1 MKRANP
7 AITWREW
14 LVAPA
19 YEQAREG
26 DTTLIKELQQVFSTP
41 YQAPPAEAGPLRPA
55 QAARVLQ
62 RRRGVALQLLVVSGR
77 PMASKRT
84 LGVVL
89 FEGFEL
95 LDVFG
100 PLEMFGLAADHF
112 EIRLI
117 SESGG
122 VVASRQGPKSVC
134 DDSFQS
140 APAID
145 VLLVPGGIGTRRE
158 VNNPVLLNWL
168 KERSQQAELVA
179 SVCTGSA
186 LLAKAGVLDGLRA
199 TSNKLAFA
207 WAASQSEKVQWQQQ
221 ARWVEDGKVFSS
233 SGVSAG
239 IDMSL
244 AVIAKLVSQQAA
256 EDAANFAEYTWQR
269 DADCDP
275 FASVVGVS
283 ESA

>member
-1 MKRANP
+1 MR
-7 AITWREW
+7 
-14 LVAPA
+14 
-19 YEQAREG
+19 
-26 DTTLIKELQQVFSTP
+26 
-41 YQAPPAEAGPLRPA
+41 
-55 QAARVLQ
+55 
-62 RRRGVALQLLVVSGR
+62 
-77 PMASKRT
+77 SKRT
-84 LGVVL
+84 VGVVL

-100 PLEMFGLAADHF
+100 PLEMFGLVADHF

-122 VVASRQGPKSVC
+122 VVASRQGPKSIC

-158 VNNPVLLNWL
+158 VNNPELLEWL
-168 KERSQQAELVA
+168 KERSQLAELVA

-186 LLAKAGVLDGLRA
+186 LLAKAGVLDGVRA
-199 TSNKLAFA
+199 TTNKMAFC
-207 WAASQSEKVQWQQQ
+207 WAASQSEKVQWQKQ

-239 IDMSL
+239 IDMAL

-256 EDAANFAEYTWQR
+256 EEAANFAEYSWQR

-275 FASVVGVS
+275 FASVAGVS

>member
-1 MKRANP
+1 M
-7 AITWREW
+7 
-14 LVAPA
+14 
-19 YEQAREG
+19 G
-26 DTTLIKELQQVFSTP
+26 
-41 YQAPPAEAGPLRPA
+41 
-55 QAARVLQ
+55 
-62 RRRGVALQLLVVSGR
+62 
-77 PMASKRT
+77 SKRT
-84 LGVVL
+84 LGMVL

-100 PLEMFGLAADHF
+100 PLEMFGLAAEHF

-117 SESGG
+117 AERGG
-122 VVASRQGPKSVC
+122 VVDSRQGPKSVC
-134 DDSFQS
+134 DDSFNT

-145 VLLVPGGIGTRRE
+145 VLLVPGGIGTRGE
-158 VNNPVLLNWL
+158 VNNPVMLNWL

-199 TSNKLAFA
+199 TSNKKAFA
-207 WAASQSEKVQWQQQ
+207 WASSQSEKVQWQQQ

-239 IDMSL
+239 IDMAL

-256 EDAANFAEYTWQR
+256 EEAANFAEYSWQR

-275 FASVVGVS
+275 FASVVGMS

>member
-1 MKRANP
+1 M
-7 AITWREW
+7 
-14 LVAPA
+14 
-19 YEQAREG
+19 G
-26 DTTLIKELQQVFSTP
+26 
-41 YQAPPAEAGPLRPA
+41 
-55 QAARVLQ
+55 
-62 RRRGVALQLLVVSGR
+62 
-77 PMASKRT
+77 SKRT

-117 SESGG
+117 SETGG

-134 DDSFQS
+134 DVSFQS

-145 VLLVPGGIGTRRE
+145 VLLVPGGIGTRHE
-158 VNNPVLLNWL
+158 VNNPVLLEWL
-168 KERSQQAELVA
+168 NERSKQAELVA

-239 IDMSL
+239 IDMAL
-244 AVIAKLVSQQAA
+244 AVIAKLVSEQAA
-256 EDAANFAEYTWQR
+256 EDAANFAEYSWQR

>member
-1 MKRANP
+1 M
-7 AITWREW
+7 
-14 LVAPA
+14 
-19 YEQAREG
+19 G
-26 DTTLIKELQQVFSTP
+26 
-41 YQAPPAEAGPLRPA
+41 
-55 QAARVLQ
+55 
-62 RRRGVALQLLVVSGR
+62 
-77 PMASKRT
+77 SKRT

-117 SESGG
+117 SETGG

-158 VNNPVLLNWL
+158 VNNPVLLDWL
-168 KERSQQAELVA
+168 NERSKQAELVA

-207 WAASQSEKVQWQQQ
+207 WASAQSEKVQWQQQ

-239 IDMSL
+239 IDMAL
-244 AVIAKLVSQQAA
+244 AVIAKLVGEQAA
-256 EDAANFAEYTWQR
+256 EDAANFAEYSWQR
-269 DADCDP
+269 DAGCDP

>member
-1 MKRANP
+1 
-7 AITWREW
+7 
-14 LVAPA
+14 
-19 YEQAREG
+19 
-26 DTTLIKELQQVFSTP
+26 
-41 YQAPPAEAGPLRPA
+41 
-55 QAARVLQ
+55 
-62 RRRGVALQLLVVSGR
+62 
-77 PMASKRT
+77 MASKRT

-122 VVASRQGPKSVC
+122 IVSSRQGPKSIC

-145 VLLVPGGIGTRRE
+145 VLLVPGGIGTRGE
-158 VNNPVLLNWL
+158 VNNPVMLNWL
-168 KERSQQAELVA
+168 KVRSQQAELVA

-186 LLAKAGVLDGLRA
+186 LLAQAGVLDGLRA
-199 TSNKLAFA
+199 TSNKQAFA
-207 WAASQSEKVQWQQQ
+207 WASSQSEKVQWQQQ

-239 IDMSL
+239 IDMAL

-256 EDAANFAEYTWQR
+256 EEAANFAEYSWQR
-269 DADCDP
+269 DANCDP

>member
-1 MKRANP
+1 MS
-7 AITWREW
+7 
-14 LVAPA
+14 L
-19 YEQAREG
+19 
-26 DTTLIKELQQVFSTP
+26 
-41 YQAPPAEAGPLRPA
+41 
-55 QAARVLQ
+55 
-62 RRRGVALQLLVVSGR
+62 
-77 PMASKRT
+77 
-84 LGVVL
+84 
-89 FEGFEL
+89 
-95 LDVFG
+95 G

-122 VVASRQGPKSVC
+122 VVASRQGPKSIC

-145 VLLVPGGIGTRRE
+145 VLLVPGGIGTRGE
-158 VNNPVLLNWL
+158 VNNPCCSIGSKSAPSRLSWWL
-168 KERSQQAELVA
+168 RCAPAAPCSPKPGCSMACA
-179 SVCTGSA
+179 PP
-186 LLAKAGVLDGLRA
+186 A
-199 TSNKLAFA
+199 TSWPLPGRPLKARRC
-207 WAASQSEKVQWQQQ
+207 SGRQQ

-239 IDMSL
+239 IDMAL

-275 FASVVGVS
+275 FASVAGVS

>member
-1 MKRANP
+1 M
-7 AITWREW
+7 TC
-14 LVAPA
+14 
-19 YEQAREG
+19 
-26 DTTLIKELQQVFSTP
+26 
-41 YQAPPAEAGPLRPA
+41 
-55 QAARVLQ
+55 Q
-62 RRRGVALQLLVVSGR
+62 R
-77 PMASKRT
+77 T
-84 LGVVL
+84 IGVVL

-100 PLEMFGLAADHF
+100 PLEMFGLAAEHF

-117 SESGG
+117 SETGG

-186 LLAKAGVLDGLRA
+186 LLAKAGVLNGLRA

-207 WAASQSEKVQWQQQ
+207 WASSQSEKVQWQKQ

-239 IDMSL
+239 IDMAL

-256 EDAANFAEYTWQR
+256 EDAATFAEYTWQR
-269 DADCDP
+269 DANCDP

>member
-1 MKRANP
+1 MR
-7 AITWREW
+7 
-14 LVAPA
+14 
-19 YEQAREG
+19 
-26 DTTLIKELQQVFSTP
+26 
-41 YQAPPAEAGPLRPA
+41 
-55 QAARVLQ
+55 
-62 RRRGVALQLLVVSGR
+62 
-77 PMASKRT
+77 SKRT

-140 APAID
+140 APPID
-145 VLLVPGGIGTRRE
+145 VLLVPGGIGTRGE
-158 VNNPVLLNWL
+158 VNNPVMLDWL
-168 KERSQQAELVA
+168 RERSKQAELVA

-207 WAASQSEKVQWQQQ
+207 WASAQGEKVQWQQQ
-221 ARWVEDGKVFSS
+221 ARWVENGKVFSS

-256 EDAANFAEYTWQR
+256 EDAATFAEYSWQR
-269 DADCDP
+269 DANCDP

>member
-1 MKRANP
+1 M
-7 AITWREW
+7 
-14 LVAPA
+14 
-19 YEQAREG
+19 G
-26 DTTLIKELQQVFSTP
+26 
-41 YQAPPAEAGPLRPA
+41 
-55 QAARVLQ
+55 
-62 RRRGVALQLLVVSGR
+62 
-77 PMASKRT
+77 SKRT

-122 VVASRQGPKSVC
+122 VVASRQGPKSIC

-145 VLLVPGGIGTRRE
+145 VLLVPGGIGTRGE

-239 IDMSL
+239 IDMAL
-244 AVIAKLVSQQAA
+244 AVIAKLVSQRAA
-256 EDAANFAEYTWQR
+256 EQAANFAEYTWQR

>member
-1 MKRANP
+1 M
-7 AITWREW
+7 
-14 LVAPA
+14 
-19 YEQAREG
+19 G
-26 DTTLIKELQQVFSTP
+26 
-41 YQAPPAEAGPLRPA
+41 
-55 QAARVLQ
+55 
-62 RRRGVALQLLVVSGR
+62 
-77 PMASKRT
+77 SKRT

-100 PLEMFGLAADHF
+100 PLEMFGLVADHF

-122 VVASRQGPKSVC
+122 VVASRQGPKSIC

-158 VNNPVLLNWL
+158 VNNPVLLEWL
-168 KERSQQAELVA
+168 NERSKQAELVA

-186 LLAKAGVLDGLRA
+186 LLAKGGVLDGLRA

-207 WAASQSEKVQWQQQ
+207 WACSQSEKVQWQQQ

-239 IDMSL
+239 IDMAL

-256 EDAANFAEYTWQR
+256 EDAANFAEYSWQR

>member
-1 MKRANP
+1 MR
-7 AITWREW
+7 
-14 LVAPA
+14 
-19 YEQAREG
+19 
-26 DTTLIKELQQVFSTP
+26 
-41 YQAPPAEAGPLRPA
+41 
-55 QAARVLQ
+55 
-62 RRRGVALQLLVVSGR
+62 
-77 PMASKRT
+77 SKRT

-158 VNNPVLLNWL
+158 VDNQELLDWL

-207 WAASQSEKVQWQQQ
+207 WAASQSEKVLWQKQ
-221 ARWVEDGKVFSS
+221 ARWVEDGKVFTS

-239 IDMSL
+239 IDMAL
-244 AVIAKLVSQQAA
+244 AVIAKLVNEQAA
-256 EDAANFAEYTWQR
+256 EQAANFAEYTWQR
-269 DADCDP
+269 DADRDP

>member
-1 MKRANP
+1 M
-7 AITWREW
+7 
-14 LVAPA
+14 
-19 YEQAREG
+19 G
-26 DTTLIKELQQVFSTP
+26 
-41 YQAPPAEAGPLRPA
+41 
-55 QAARVLQ
+55 
-62 RRRGVALQLLVVSGR
+62 
-77 PMASKRT
+77 SKRT

-117 SESGG
+117 SETGG

-158 VNNPVLLNWL
+158 VNNPVLLDWL
-168 KERSQQAELVA
+168 NERSQQAELVA

-207 WAASQSEKVQWQQQ
+207 WASAQSEKVQWQQQ

-239 IDMSL
+239 IDMAL

-256 EDAANFAEYTWQR
+256 EDAANFAEYSWQR
-269 DADCDP
+269 DAGCDP

>member
-1 MKRANP
+1 MR
-7 AITWREW
+7 
-14 LVAPA
+14 
-19 YEQAREG
+19 
-26 DTTLIKELQQVFSTP
+26 
-41 YQAPPAEAGPLRPA
+41 
-55 QAARVLQ
+55 
-62 RRRGVALQLLVVSGR
+62 
-77 PMASKRT
+77 SKRT

-100 PLEMFGLAADHF
+100 PLEMFGLAAEHF

-145 VLLVPGGIGTRRE
+145 VLLVPGGIATRGE
-158 VNNPVLLNWL
+158 VNNPVMLDWI

-239 IDMSL
+239 IDMAL
-244 AVIAKLVSQQAA
+244 AVIAKLVSEQTAEEAA
-256 EDAANFAEYTWQR
+256 KFAEYTWQR
-269 DADCDP
+269 DASCCLLYTSPSPRD
-275 FASVVGVS
+275 
-283 ESA
+283 

>member
-1 MKRANP
+1 M
-7 AITWREW
+7 
-14 LVAPA
+14 
-19 YEQAREG
+19 G
-26 DTTLIKELQQVFSTP
+26 
-41 YQAPPAEAGPLRPA
+41 
-55 QAARVLQ
+55 
-62 RRRGVALQLLVVSGR
+62 
-77 PMASKRT
+77 SKRT

-100 PLEMFGLAADHF
+100 PLEMFGLASDHF

-117 SESGG
+117 SETGG

-134 DDSFQS
+134 DDSFNT

-158 VNNPVLLNWL
+158 VNNLVLLDWL

-239 IDMSL
+239 IDMAL
-244 AVIAKLVSQQAA
+244 AVIAKLVSQQTA
-256 EDAANFAEYTWQR
+256 EEAANFAEYNWQH
-269 DADCDP
+269 DANCDP
-275 FASVVGVS
+275 FASVAGVS

>member
-1 MKRANP
+1 M
-7 AITWREW
+7 
-14 LVAPA
+14 
-19 YEQAREG
+19 G
-26 DTTLIKELQQVFSTP
+26 
-41 YQAPPAEAGPLRPA
+41 
-55 QAARVLQ
+55 
-62 RRRGVALQLLVVSGR
+62 
-77 PMASKRT
+77 SKRT

-122 VVASRQGPKSVC
+122 VVASRQGPKSIC

-168 KERSQQAELVA
+168 KKRSQQAELVA

-239 IDMSL
+239 IDMAL